1 MSKKCLELGLIM
13 LVYDYMVDQLFGSKT
28 RVKLLKFFFSNQDEE
43 FFVRE
48 LTRLLDEQI
57 NSIRRELIN
66 LADADVV
73 KSITKENKVFYRL
86 NKDGDLYEGL
96 DKILSPRVEATS
108 DNVKEVKAGK
118 AVAGEVPRGE
128 KKGIVVKDAK
138 LKLIKDELVQ
148 LEGMK
153 FVAVS
158 GVLLKNA
165 SKGVDLL
172 AVGDLKDD
180 GAFREAVK
188 SIEAKLN
195 KALDF
200 VIFKEEDYRY
210 RLKINDRFVM
220 SFLQGKHEILF
231 DELKN

>member
-1 MSKKCLELGLIM
+1 MV
-13 LVYDYMVDQLFGSKT
+13 VYVYMVDQLFGSKT
-28 RVKLLKFFFSNQDEE
+28 RVKLLKFFFTNQDEE

-66 LADADVV
+66 LADAGVV

-86 NKDGDLYEGL
+86 NKDGELYEGL
-96 DKILSPRVEATS
+96 DKILAPKQEATS

-118 AVAGEVPRGE
+118 VVAGVGSSAE

-138 LKLIKDELVQ
+138 LKLIKDELSS

-180 GAFREAVK
+180 NEFREAIK

-210 RLKINDRFVM
+210 RIKINDRFVM
-220 SFLQGKHEILF
+220 SFLQSKHEVLF
-231 DELKN
+231 DELKK

>member
-1 MSKKCLELGLIM
+1 MV
-13 LVYDYMVDQLFGSKT
+13 VYVYMVDQLFGSKT
-28 RVKLLKFFFSNQDEE
+28 RVKLLKFFFANQDEE

-66 LADADVV
+66 LADAGVV

-86 NKDGDLYEGL
+86 NKDGELYEGL
-96 DKILSPRVEATS
+96 DKILSPKAEATS
-108 DNVKEVKAGK
+108 ENVKEVKGGK
-118 AVAGEVPRGE
+118 AVAGAVLE

-138 LKLIKDELVQ
+138 LKLVKDELGK

-153 FVAVS
+153 LVAVS

-165 SKGVDLL
+165 SKGVDLF

-180 GAFREAVK
+180 NEFREVVK
-188 SIEAKLN
+188 GIEAKLN

-210 RLKINDRFVM
+210 RIKINDRFVM

>member
-1 MSKKCLELGLIM
+1 MV
-13 LVYDYMVDQLFGSKT
+13 VYVYMVDQLFGSKT
-28 RVKLLKFFFSNQDEE
+28 RVKLLKFFFANQDEE

-66 LADADVV
+66 LADAGVV

-86 NKDGDLYEGL
+86 NKDGELYEGL
-96 DKILSPRVEATS
+96 DKILSPKLEATS
-108 DNVKEVKAGK
+108 ENVKEVKGGK
-118 AVAGEVPRGE
+118 AVAGIGAE

-138 LKLIKDELVQ
+138 LKLVKDELGK
-148 LEGMK
+148 LEGIK
-153 FVAVS
+153 FLAVS

-180 GAFREAVK
+180 NEFREVVK
-188 SIEAKLN
+188 GIEAKLN

-210 RLKINDRFVM
+210 RIKINDRFVM
-220 SFLQGKHEILF
+220 SFLQSKHEILF